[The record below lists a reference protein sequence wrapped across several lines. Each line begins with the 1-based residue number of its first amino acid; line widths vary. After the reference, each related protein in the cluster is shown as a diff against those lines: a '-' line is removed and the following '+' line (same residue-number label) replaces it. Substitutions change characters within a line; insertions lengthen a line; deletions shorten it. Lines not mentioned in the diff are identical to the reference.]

1 MALSEIADVLNCL
14 ATCGKQML
22 ACEQS
27 RWRCLKSLTC
37 SNVLQHV
44 AKKNAVQNSGR
55 ESDDVVAIAVQF
67 ECDVLV
73 LRGQWHTHAD
83 LCLVFW
89 RAPRAV
95 SVTSHLA
102 NANASSRGYV
112 RAHATCLELRG
123 RQREKH
129 EPGNTHAKLQEGL
142 AMAQRWLTLAI
153 VWARP
158 PSLGHRWAIAWPW
171 SSDGSP
177 CPLSVHGY
185 VIAWPLAQRWSWPSL
200 GHCADAHGPRLAMT
214 QRWLTLAIAWSW
226 PLPDHGPLMPMSIA

>member
-1 MALSEIADVLNCL
+1 MFPCSPRKCTARCCL
-14 ATCGKQML
+14 D
-22 ACEQS
+22 
-27 RWRCLKSLTC
+27 RP
-37 SNVLQHV
+37 
-44 AKKNAVQNSGR
+44 GR
-55 ESDDVVAIAVQF
+55 ESDDVVRSHRCPVRMRRSGASWTMACAV
-67 ECDVLV
+67 DVC
-73 LRGQWHTHAD
+73 W
-83 LCLVFW
+83 VFW
-89 RAPRAV
+89 RGPRPV